1 MAEVADMKTRD
12 VAGEL
17 FTKTYRD
24 AKIVGKLTE
33 KANYET
39 GSCFDM
45 TVSNLGRAGA
55 QCASGHTRH
64 GPESAFAWSELLR
77 VRQVLFDL
85 LCSRRDARHKQDG

>member
-45 TVSNLGRAGA
+45 TVSNLDRAGA
-55 QCASGHTRH
+55 HHLKMHGDIPKWSGETLK
-64 GPESAFAWSELLR
+64 GLQLGAPEPFT
-77 VRQVLFDL
+77 L
-85 LCSRRDARHKQDG
+85 LCHFVPR